1 MKCLDLSC
9 YNIYLCHCLIIK
21 EINNIFMWTG
31 IDDMS
36 ERYIIRAAATYV
48 FGIGL
53 CMLYTV
59 LKTHVRAG
67 VEKRRKSSANI
78 KEKR

>member
-1 MKCLDLSC
+1 
-9 YNIYLCHCLIIK
+9 
-21 EINNIFMWTG
+21 MWTG